1 MFQVNWP
8 IWDDLEEQPMKQAEV
23 VHTDCS
29 IVMDEK
35 FLIYSTLL
43 LPIAVEVLFVLQR
56 PAEEAIS
63 TRTWSSVPYN
73 HQSTLYL
80 QKITL
85 LYYKQN

>member
-1 MFQVNWP
+1 
-8 IWDDLEEQPMKQAEV
+8 MKQAEV

-63 TRTWSSVPYN
+63 NRT
-73 HQSTLYL
+73 
-80 QKITL
+80 
-85 LYYKQN
+85 